1 MNVDDYWFGHRGD
14 GEEITKRRDWK
25 RLCILDFEQWR
36 RRCGEVVWNWGKSH
50 FDDLSSNLAPLVFLE
65 IVKSGENAP
74 GKYNTH
80 LMRDVPLA
88 VRDTISIKQH
98 SGQNILPG
106 GQSKRVRTWHMACGN

>member
-1 MNVDDYWFGHRGD
+1 MLMIIGLDIGVMGRKLQK
-14 GEEITKRRDWK
+14 GETGRDCAFWT
-25 RLCILDFEQWR
+25 LSNG
-36 RRCGEVVWNWGKSH
+36 GEGVGKWYGIKKSH
-50 FDDLSSNLAPLVFLE
+50 FDDLPSNLAPLVFLE